1 VSSIL
6 VVVAVAVVATVVG
19 VLWTTFGRP
28 KPRARRA
35 DYLHALEHWLA
46 GEEDEAL
53 RLLTEVVREDP
64 SSVEPYLQL
73 GNLLRRRGDAARA
86 AVLHRGL
93 TVRPGLPARQRV
105 AIGLALAE
113 DLLALE
119 RWDEAQEVLDGLM
132 RQATGRAAFWRA
144 RFAQWHGQGNL
155 PEAARTLK
163 DAPRFCPER
172 DQAWFRASYAAYQLD
187 RALHHARA
195 GEAGPARAR
204 LKDVAK
210 FPSTAPRAAL
220 VRAVLA
226 AAQQDATGAL
236 TVAAEEL
243 LDNPRELELFLPL
256 LQDVLLESG
265 QFSRSVPILERACQ
279 SAQAPARL
287 WISLAL
293 LYEKLGEREK
303 AVRLLESKAGSGRL
317 TPDEASPYLRH
328 LAREDANTDL
338 GKVCSL
344 LSTPTMARVWTCAD
358 CGRTTAHIHW
368 FCPACRGFDTYRSC
382 PEAT

>member
-1 VSSIL
+1 MSNLL
-6 VVVAVAVVATVVG
+6 VIVAVAVVAAVAG
-19 VLWTTFGRP
+19 VLWSVFGRTEE
-28 KPRARRA
+28 RDRGS

-73 GNLLRRRGDAARA
+73 GHLLRQRGDAARA

-93 TVRPGLPARQRV
+93 TVRPGLSKPQRV
-105 AIGLALAE
+105 AIGVALAE

-119 RWDEAQEVLDGLM
+119 RWDEAQEVLDGLV
-132 RQATGRAAFWRA
+132 RDATGRTAYWRA
-144 RFAQWHGQGNL
+144 RFAQWHGQGNR
-155 PEAARTLK
+155 PEAARSLQK
-163 DAPRFCPER
+163 APRFCPER
-172 DQAWFRASYAAYQLD
+172 DHAWFRTSYTAYQLD
-187 RALHHARA
+187 RALEHARA
-195 GEAGPARAR
+195 GESGPARAR

-210 FPSTAPRAAL
+210 FPSAAPRAAL

-226 AAQQDATGAL
+226 ATEQDAAGAL

-243 LDNPRELELFLPL
+243 LENPRELEVFLPL

-265 QFSRSVPILERACQ
+265 QFSRSLPILERACQ

-293 LYEKLGEREK
+293 LYEKLGDREK
-303 AVRLLESKAGSGRL
+303 ALRLLEGKATGGGL
-317 TPDEASPYLRH
+317 TPDVASPYLKH
-328 LAREDANTDL
+328 LCREASDTDL
-338 GKVCSL
+338 GKLCAM
-344 LSTPTMARVWTCAD
+344 LSIPNTARVWTCES
-358 CGRTTAHIHW
+358 CGRTEPQVRW
-368 FCPACRGFDTYRSC
+368 FCPVCRGFDTYGAGL
-382 PEAT
+382 ETT